1 MPEGTAAASYGI
13 HPALLDSA
21 LHTVFLRDT
30 VQQDGGVPLPFAWS
44 GVSLHAAGAGL
55 LRVHLTSTGDQRVS
69 LELMDEQGRPVAAI
83 ESLDLRPVSAD
94 QLRRATGR
102 TDALF
107 RVDWVRV
114 DVESAEPEV
123 PLAVIGDS
131 TGLLA
136 GWGAAIDSAD
146 LDALGAAVGSG
157 APVPGLVFVPAQ
169 YLLGLADSAGSD
181 DPSVTTRQITYR
193 ALALVQEFLADQR
206 LDESRLVVVTSGA
219 VAAGEQNARLSP
231 PAAALWGLIRSAQTE
246 NPSRF
251 ALVDLDGTGAAP
263 RLPAA
268 ALAALA
274 APAPQLALREGV
286 VLEPRLTRAQ
296 GGTTAIPFDPDGTVL
311 ITGGT
316 GALGALAARHL
327 VTRHGVRHLIL
338 TSRRGPDAP
347 GAPELH
353 TELTTLGAQVTIAAC
368 DAADRDAL
376 RELLA
381 AIPTEHPI
389 TAVIHTAGVLDDA
402 TIPSLTPERIDTVL
416 RPKADAAWNLHE
428 LTRDADLTAFVLYS
442 SIAGT
447 LGTAGQAN
455 YAAANGFLDA
465 LAVNRRAEG
474 RPAVSIAWGLWGQ
487 ASGMADTLDGADRAR
502 LGRSGLAPLSVADGL
517 AAFDAALGERHGT
530 VVAARLDTAR
540 LRAQAENGTLP
551 ALLRAVLRMP
561 RRTRGADGEGS
572 TPEIGQLLAGLPES
586 EQRKLVLELV
596 RNQVALILGYG
607 SPEQVEAE
615 RGFLDM
621 GFDSLTAVELRNRL
635 SVSSRLTLPS
645 TLVFDYPDPVALS
658 EYLWKELD
666 PEAAAADD
674 PLAVMMDQLEAVL
687 EAAAPGERSRMLT
700 RLQSSLLRMGA
711 PDGAGTEASA
721 RFDSATD
728 DEVFDFIEQE
738 LGLS

>member
-1 MPEGTAAASYGI
+1 LPEGTAAASYGI

-353 TELTTLGAQVTIAAC
+353 TELTTLGAQVTIVAC

-381 AIPTEHPI
+381 AIPTEHPL

-402 TIPSLTPERIDTVL
+402 TIPSLTECLDAMEAVGGPVDLMRSFALPVPVGVISELLGAAPEVAEELQRLRVTLLRPETTPEEGMAANKATMDLMGELVRGKHRVPSDDLLGELVAGGELDDQELAGMMMLMLIAGHETTSQLLGLSTYLMLTEEKLFDAVAKGPVTDATANEFLRHLTIAPFIVRAAVADVEVGGVKIAAGETVTLSLLAANRDPKRFDAPDLFDPER
-416 RPKADAAWNLHE
+416 
-428 LTRDADLTAFVLYS
+428 
-442 SIAGT
+442 
-447 LGTAGQAN
+447 
-455 YAAANGFLDA
+455 
-465 LAVNRRAEG
+465 
-474 RPAVSIAWGLWGQ
+474 
-487 ASGMADTLDGADRAR
+487 
-502 LGRSGLAPLSVADGL
+502 
-517 AAFDAALGERHGT
+517 
-530 VVAARLDTAR
+530 
-540 LRAQAENGTLP
+540 AENSHLAFGHGIHQCIGHNLARTEVRIALP
-551 ALLRAVLRMP
+551 ALLRRFPKLRLAVPREELRMRDAMHIYGP
-561 RRTRGADGEGS
+561 HR
-572 TPEIGQLLAGLPES
+572 LP
-586 EQRKLVLELV
+586 V
-596 RNQVALILGYG
+596 
-607 SPEQVEAE
+607 
-615 RGFLDM
+615 
-621 GFDSLTAVELRNRL
+621 T
-635 SVSSRLTLPS
+635 
-645 TLVFDYPDPVALS
+645 
-658 EYLWKELD
+658 W
-666 PEAAAADD
+666 
-674 PLAVMMDQLEAVL
+674 
-687 EAAAPGERSRMLT
+687 
-700 RLQSSLLRMGA
+700 
-711 PDGAGTEASA
+711 
-721 RFDSATD
+721 
-728 DEVFDFIEQE
+728 
-738 LGLS
+738 